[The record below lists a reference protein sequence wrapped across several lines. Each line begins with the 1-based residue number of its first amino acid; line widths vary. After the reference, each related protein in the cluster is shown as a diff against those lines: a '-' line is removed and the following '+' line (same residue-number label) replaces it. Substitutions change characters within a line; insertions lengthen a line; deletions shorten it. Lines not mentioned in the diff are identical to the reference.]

1 MSQPKIPT
9 VASNTDAEPRPGSG
23 HLRFRHDERVRLQ
36 TPLKDYGLPA
46 GAAGKI
52 TFTNPGPPVVYL
64 VEIEDG
70 FGASPILTKV
80 DEERFTEAR

>member
-1 MSQPKIPT
+1 MSQPEIPT
-9 VASNTDAEPRPGSG
+9 VASNTDAEPRSGSG
-23 HLRFRHDERVRLQ
+23 HLRFRRDERVRLK

-52 TFTNPGPPVVYL
+52 TFMNPGPPVVYL

-70 FGASPILTKV
+70 FGASPILTKI
-80 DEERFTEAR
+80 DEKRLIEVR

>member
-1 MSQPKIPT
+1 MVKHHSVET
-9 VASNTDAEPRPGSG
+9 N
-23 HLRFRHDERVRLQ
+23 
-36 TPLKDYGLPA
+36 DYGLLA

-52 TFTNPGPPVVYL
+52 TFMNPGSPVVYL
-64 VEIEDG
+64 VEIEDD